1 MAGARQRV
9 GLKIHRMGAQVA
21 PPQAGRLPDVNADGG
36 PEGRRWDTCALH
48 VRRTSGQRVGRACE
62 TPHRKTRAAAI
73 MTAVTRFDRRRGAAS
88 RVPDGAGDGVAAR
101 PHLVVNLHRGQFP
114 ADAVVGAADR
124 EARLGQR
131 ALVGGHAGGRL
142 CKKQKQK
149 KPSSHVTQNLYKR
162 HTGPRT
168 LLCLQ
173 GRLSAVFVSRSSVK
187 LGAEASRRTPASP
200 TISKSFARSAITE
213 LNKEKQR
220 M

>member
-1 MAGARQRV
+1 MGARRGV
-9 GLKIHRMGAQVA
+9 AGTILPLALDALLGKELDGLRDATQEDTGGGRHDSCRTLR
-21 PPQAGRLPDVNADGG
+21 QAAR
-36 PEGRRWDTCALH
+36 
-48 VRRTSGQRVGRACE
+48 
-62 TPHRKTRAAAI
+62 
-73 MTAVTRFDRRRGAAS
+73 

-114 ADAVVGAADR
+114 ADAVVGAAHR

-142 CKKQKQK
+142 CKKNKKQTLQSCDTE
-149 KPSSHVTQNLYKR
+149 PVQC
-162 HTGPRT
+162 HTGPRS

-187 LGAEASRRTPASP
+187 LGAEASRRTP
-200 TISKSFARSAITE
+200 SFTARAITE
-213 LNKEKQR
+213 LNKAMQR